1 MGTLNAMGG
10 MLESNLETVSYIKLK
25 QLTLGYNLPKE
36 RAKKV
41 GMVLSNYSG
50 VDPEVVSI
58 ENGRDDFN
66 AYPLARKWTIGLTL
80 NF

>member
-1 MGTLNAMGG
+1 MVGL
-10 MLESNLETVSYIKLK
+10 
-25 QLTLGYNLPKE
+25 
-36 RAKKV
+36 RAFITGENV
-41 GMVLSNYSG
+41 FTLSNYSG